1 MIAAFTATRF
11 PYPLSPIPY
20 PLSPINY
27 QLLCVMSVAVVS
39 KRAAERWASGHPWI
53 FRSDVVEF
61 PEAPAGVAR
70 VVDQRGKALGVALWS
85 PNSEIALRLLDRNAD
100 AIIHDGWWDNRIG
113 EAIGR
118 RAALGEVANAYRL
131 IHGEGDALPS
141 LVCDR
146 YADYLVVQLLSAGL
160 EAFRSAIVHSLVRHT
175 SSAGILARNDAAVRQ
190 REALPRET
198 TLLFGDVPRTVEV
211 HEHGVRYVAA
221 PWTGQKTGA
230 FLDQRE
236 NRALTGMLA
245 AGRATAL
252 DCFSYHGSFALHMA
266 RSAQRV
272 TALDSSASALER
284 AAANAKLNGFAN
296 ISFIEADAFEYLRE
310 QEESAARYDLIV
322 LDPPAFAKTRA
333 SVPKALGGYNEI
345 NRRALRLLSRG
356 GVLFTASCS
365 YHVSKALFL
374 DMLQHA
380 AQDSGRRVALRRI
393 VAQPLDHP
401 EILTIPESGYI
412 KGAVLEALD

>member
-1 MIAAFTATRF
+1 MAW
-11 PYPLSPIPY
+11 P
-20 PLSPINY
+20 
-27 QLLCVMSVAVVS
+27 QAVVS
-39 KRAAERWASGHPWI
+39 MRGAARWERGHPWI

-61 PEAPAGVAR
+61 PDEAACAAR
-70 VVDQRGKALGVALWS
+70 VLDQRGNALGVALWS
-85 PNSEIALRLLDRNAD
+85 PNSEIALRLLDRSAD
-100 AIIHDGWWDNRIG
+100 ALINGAWWDARIAESITRRSAIG
-113 EAIGR
+113 EQ
-118 RAALGEVANAYRL
+118 ANAYRL

-146 YADYLVVQLLSAGL
+146 YGEYLVVQLLSAGL
-160 EAFRSAIVHSLVRHT
+160 EAFRAEIIDSLVRHT
-175 SSAGILARNDAAVRQ
+175 RSVGILARNDAPVRQ
-190 REALPRET
+190 REGLARET
-198 TLLFGDVPRTVEV
+198 TLLLGEVPETIEV
-211 HEHGVRYVAA
+211 QEHGVRYVAA

-236 NRALTGMLA
+236 NRALAGVLA
-245 AGRATAL
+245 AGRGATL
-252 DCFSYHGSFALHMA
+252 DCFSYHGSFALHMGREA
-266 RSAQRV
+266 DHV

-284 AAANAKLNGFAN
+284 AAANAQLNGLGNVAFVEAN
-296 ISFIEADAFEYLRE
+296 AFDYLRE
-310 QEESAARYDLIV
+310 QEDAATRFDLIV

-345 NRRALRLLSRG
+345 NRRAMRLLSRG

-374 DMLQHA
+374 DMLQQA
-380 AQDSGRRVALRRI
+380 AQDSGRRIALRRI

-401 EILTIPESGYI
+401 EVLTIPESGYI